1 MVCKNCKTTISDNSA
16 FCPACGC
23 KVEKEAT
30 KGATLIM
37 SSAFCRAGDLNDTP
51 APKPAPA
58 PNPAPRPVQPPRP
71 TPAPA
76 PRPMPTPVEPPKP
89 ASEPKVESA
98 KKKVALIGICAT
110 VAAVALILLLIFGI
124 GGPKSTAKK
133 FAKALEDGDVA
144 TMGKLFHESVFDDV
158 ADKNDWQDDMLDKL
172 YDGVSYQCKVT
183 DMTKIGKAQLSM
195 LQNEHSIPAKA
206 GRIAYVQVTVTEDDD
221 SSLEQLVLFLIK
233 VDGKWYIWCDDP
245 WEMFD

>member
-23 KVEKEAT
+23 KVEKEAA

-37 SSAFCRAGDLNDTP
+37 SSKFSRGGDLNDTP
-51 APKPAPA
+51 APKPD
-58 PNPAPRPVQPPRP
+58 PV
-71 TPAPA
+71 PAPA
-76 PRPMPTPVEPPKP
+76 P
-89 ASEPKVESA
+89 EPKVAAA

-144 TMGKLFHESVFDDV
+144 TMGKLFHESVFEDE
-158 ADKNDWQDDMLDKL
+158 ADKRDWQDETLDNL

-183 DMTKIGKAQLSM
+183 DMTKMSKAQLSM
-195 LQNEHSIPAKA
+195 FQKEYPISVKA
-206 GRIAYVQVTVTEDDD
+206 ARIAYVQVTVTEDDD
-221 SSLEQLVLFLIK
+221 SSLERLTLMLIK
-233 VDGKWYIWCDDP
+233 VDGKWYIWCEDP
-245 WEMFD
+245 WEMFT

>member
-23 KVEKEAT
+23 KVEKEAA

-37 SSAFCRAGDLNDTP
+37 SSKFSRGGDLNDTP

-58 PNPAPRPVQPPRP
+58 PAP
-71 TPAPA
+71 TPAPKPA
-76 PRPMPTPVEPPKP
+76 PAPAPTPAPKP
-89 ASEPKVESA
+89 DPVPAPAPEPKVAAA

-144 TMGKLFHESVFDDV
+144 TMGKLFYESVFEDE
-158 ADKNDWQDDMLDKL
+158 ADKRDWQDEMLDNL

-183 DMTKIGKAQLSM
+183 DMTKMSKAQLSM
-195 LQNEHSIPAKA
+195 FQKEYPISVKA
-206 GRIAYVQVTVTEDDD
+206 ARIAYVQVTVTEDDD
-221 SSLEQLVLFLIK
+221 SSLERLTLMLIK
-233 VDGKWYIWCDDP
+233 VDGKWYIWCEDP
-245 WEMFD
+245 WEMFT